1 MLPKKFISLLDKERI
16 PTVINDKFY
25 LLEEEYKKKGVPY
38 SPFLMFSPEE
48 LYKKSEDKIK
58 EEDFDYYKRQ
68 ILLENYD
75 EEPESAL
82 EILKKIKVLKSENSE
97 GKIYGFTKWFDHNGK
112 QIWKRCVLNSYDE
125 EAKLFH
131 ISIFPENSTNEIK
144 KKVTRF
150 NYIFEKDNPEDIKR
164 RVSLS
169 EKWRERAKKY
179 MALIH
184 FVNSFDTGKIPQLI
198 NQSFIDKILYLVF
211 LYRAPNKPQMTPLE
225 LEALDNTRRFGIW
238 RRNVRKR
245 VIDVDKKK
253 LEKILS
259 SKIFDFEVFNEIKLY
274 YENSFK
280 NMEFYKRLPINYDL
294 FVLLKDILPKDKFL
308 MPSEQFLN
316 PSFRQ
321 GTLELERGKPY
332 LEVFK
337 DMEHKL
343 HCSEKDLYN
352 LLSDVNRKLLDD
364 FKELYFFYS
373 KWKFKPIN
381 QKDFL
386 IKNEE
391 NIESYYKEIK
401 YVVSNSNF
409 LIMKNLEARRTE
421 VKKFNKDAR

>member
-1 MLPKKFISLLDKERI
+1 
-16 PTVINDKFY
+16 
-25 LLEEEYKKKGVPY
+25 
-38 SPFLMFSPEE
+38 
-48 LYKKSEDKIK
+48 
-58 EEDFDYYKRQ
+58 
-68 ILLENYD
+68 
-75 EEPESAL
+75 
-82 EILKKIKVLKSENSE
+82 
-97 GKIYGFTKWFDHNGK
+97 
-112 QIWKRCVLNSYDE
+112 
-125 EAKLFH
+125 
-131 ISIFPENSTNEIK
+131 
-144 KKVTRF
+144 
-150 NYIFEKDNPEDIKR
+150 
-164 RVSLS
+164 
-169 EKWRERAKKY
+169 
-179 MALIH
+179 
-184 FVNSFDTGKIPQLI
+184 
-198 NQSFIDKILYLVF
+198 
-211 LYRAPNKPQMTPLE
+211 
-225 LEALDNTRRFGIW
+225 LDNTRRFGIW